1 MRAKDNL
8 ILFLFLLTT
17 LCAKA
22 QDTLTPTGIVNA
34 HWQLP
39 TAGIIS
45 EWETNSNALTNS
57 FLLDVRGD
65 QQLRHSSLDN
75 SEKKL
80 KSKNYLVNHIEAGA
94 YYVIPLKKHPNTGII
109 CELQAVSF
117 QNAVFTNT
125 AFEMILQ
132 GNAQFANQTKDISK
146 LFYQDL
152 EYQKAALGIRHYFK
166 NKTQCINA
174 TLGLIVGDYAN
185 QFRVDRGS
193 IFTEQN
199 GEYLDIDLKYERRT
213 SARGARFTNPRGYGA
228 GMNFNYQ
235 IYLAKQ
241 KATLAFNIR
250 DIGFIKYSAATEHQ
264 IIDTAVH
271 YTGVNLGPFSNL
283 ESFNSSSLKD
293 SVLKVFNAKYN
304 EESFRFTLPTLF
316 EIRFE
321 KVLNNKSIGYVHVR
335 SYLMYSKPQVKLGYL
350 YSLKSNLQLGA
361 ELSAG
366 GFGKM
371 DINLCCRYRASK
383 WVLDASVRS
392 VEGLIAPKISSG
404 LGAFLHLGF
413 YL

>member
-17 LCAKA
+17 LFAKA
-22 QDTLTPTGIVNA
+22 QDTLAPLKIEYA
-34 HWQLP
+34 YWQLP

-45 EWETNSNALTNS
+45 EWETNSNVLTNS

-80 KSKNYLVNHIEAGA
+80 KSKNYLVNHIEAGV
-94 YYVIPLKKHPNTGII
+94 YYVMPIKKHHNTGII
-109 CELQAVSF
+109 YELQAVSF

-132 GNAQFANQTKDISK
+132 GNAQFANQKKDISK
-146 LFYQDL
+146 LFFQDL

-166 NKTQCINA
+166 NKTQCINS

-235 IYLAKQ
+235 IYLTKQ
-241 KATLAFNIR
+241 RATLTFNIR
-250 DIGFIKYSAATEHQ
+250 DIGFIKYSSATEHQ
-264 IIDTAVH
+264 IIDTAVR
-271 YTGVNLGPFSNL
+271 YTGVDLGPFSNL
-283 ESFNSSSLKD
+283 ESFNSASLKD
-293 SVLKVFNAKYN
+293 SVLKVFNSKYN
-304 EESFRFTLPTLF
+304 EESFSFTLPTLL
-316 EIRFE
+316 ELRLE
-321 KVLNNKSIGYVHVR
+321 KELKNKSIGYVHVR
-335 SYLMYSKPQVKLGYL
+335 SYLMNSRPQVKLGYM
-350 YSLKSNLQLGA
+350 YALKSNIFLGA

-371 DINLCCRYRASK
+371 DINLSCRYRASK
-383 WVLDASVRS
+383 WILDASLKS
-392 VEGLIAPKISSG
+392 VEGFIAPKISTG
-404 LGAFLHLGF
+404 LGAFLHIGF

>member
-17 LCAKA
+17 LFAKA
-22 QDTLTPTGIVNA
+22 QDTLAPLKLEDLY
-34 HWQLP
+34 WQLP

-45 EWETNSNALTNS
+45 DWETNSNAITNS

-65 QQLRHSSLDN
+65 QQLGHSSLDN
-75 SEKKL
+75 SEKSL
-80 KSKNYLVNHIEAGA
+80 KSRNYLVNHIEAGA
-94 YYVIPLKKHPNTGII
+94 YYVMPIKKHPNTGII
-109 CELQAVSF
+109 YELQAVSF

-132 GNAQFANQTKDISK
+132 GNAQFANQTKDISE

-228 GMNFNYQ
+228 GINFNYRV
-235 IYLAKQ
+235 YLAKQ
-241 KATLAFNIR
+241 RTTLVFNIR
-250 DIGFIKYSAATEHQ
+250 DIGFIKYSSATEHQ
-264 IIDTAVH
+264 IIDTAIR
-271 YTGVNLGPFSNL
+271 YTGVDLGPFSNL
-283 ESFNSSSLKD
+283 ESFNSASLKD
-293 SVLKVFNAKYN
+293 SVLKVFNSKYN
-304 EESFRFTLPTLF
+304 EESFRFTLPALL
-316 EIRFE
+316 ELRLE
-321 KVLNNKSIGYVHVR
+321 KELKNKSIGYVHVR
-335 SYLMYSKPQVKLGYL
+335 SYLMYSRPQVKLGYL
-350 YSLKSNLQLGA
+350 YALKSNMFLGA

-371 DINLCCRYRASK
+371 DINLLYRYRASK
-383 WVLDASVRS
+383 WILDASLKS
-392 VEGLIAPKISSG
+392 VEGFIAPKISTG
-404 LGAFLHLGF
+404 LGAFLHVGF